1 MPIKMAHWAP
11 YKKTGRKQMK
21 FNVKYPMLVEQAYS
35 HFLSIGLHPN
45 KDKLYKMLV
54 DEGMINELGNPTQRA
69 IDKGLVEVASNNPIE
84 RFKAENPLVAHVPDE
99 HFKVQGNQVL
109 MDCYAVRV
117 AATTIL
123 NDPTAPQEQKENA
136 QSLLDKVNSLDHNEW
151 H

>member
-1 MPIKMAHWAP
+1 MADLTP
-11 YKKTGRKQMK
+11 LKRKDKQTMK
-21 FNVKYPMLVEQAYS
+21 FNIQYPPLVEQAYS

-54 DEGMINELGNPTQRA
+54 DEGMIDERGNPTQRA
-69 IDKGLVEVASNNPIE
+69 INEGLVEVAGNNPIE
-84 RFKAENPLVAHVPDE
+84 RFKAENPLFAHIPDE
-99 HFKVQGNQVL
+99 HFKVQNNQVL

-123 NDPTAPQEQKENA
+123 NDPSATQEQKENA

>member
-1 MPIKMAHWAP
+1 MADLTP
-11 YKKTGRKQMK
+11 LKRKDKQTMK
-21 FNVKYPMLVEQAYS
+21 FNIQYPPLIEQAYN
-35 HFLSIGLHPN
+35 HLLSIGLHPN

-54 DEGMINELGNPTQRA
+54 DEGMIDELGNPTQKA

-84 RFKAENPLVAHVPDE
+84 RFKAENPLFAHIPDE
-99 HFKVQGNQVL
+99 HFKVQNNQVL

-117 AATTIL
+117 ASTTIL
-123 NDPTAPQEQKENA
+123 NDPTATQEQKENA

>member
-1 MPIKMAHWAP
+1 MNFDI
-11 YKKTGRKQMK
+11 
-21 FNVKYPMLVEQAYS
+21 KYPPLVEQVYS
-35 HFLSIGLHPN
+35 HFLSIGLHPS

-54 DEGMINELGNPTQRA
+54 DEGMIDELCNPTQRA
-69 IDKGLVEVASNNPIE
+69 IDEGLIEVAGNDPIE
-84 RFKAENPLVAHVPDE
+84 RFKAENPLVAHIPDE
-99 HFKVQGNQVL
+99 HFKVQNNQVL

-136 QSLLDKVNSLDHNEW
+136 QSLLDEVNSLDHNEW

>member
-1 MPIKMAHWAP
+1 MADLTP
-11 YKKTGRKQMK
+11 LKRKDKQTMN
-21 FNVKYPMLVEQAYS
+21 FNIKYPPLVEQAYS
-35 HFLSIGLHPN
+35 HFLSIGLRPN

-54 DEGMINELGNPTQRA
+54 DEGIIDELGNPTQQA
-69 IDKGLVEVASNNPIE
+69 INEGLVEVASNNPIE
-84 RFKAENPLVAHVPDE
+84 RFKTENPLVAHIPNE
-99 HFKVQGNQVL
+99 HFKVQNNQVL

-136 QSLLDKVNSLDHNEW
+136 QSLLDKVKSLDHNEW

>member
-1 MPIKMAHWAP
+1 MGRLDTL
-11 YKKTGRKQMK
+11 KKKGQTMN
-21 FNVKYPMLVEQAYS
+21 FNIKYPPLVEQAYS
-35 HFLSIGLHPN
+35 HFLSIGLRPN

-54 DEGMINELGNPTQRA
+54 DEGMIDELGNPTQQA
-69 IDKGLVEVASNNPIE
+69 INEGLVEVASNNPIE
-84 RFKAENPLVAHVPDE
+84 RFKAENPLVAHIPDE
-99 HFKVQGNQVL
+99 HFKVQNNQVL

-136 QSLLDKVNSLDHNEW
+136 QSLLDKVNSLDHHEW